1 MPPSRLMT
9 VIRQKLYSAD
19 ESKDDDSGW
28 VTESSACFE
37 DTLFEDSPKKK
48 RRGGSHVKPPHQV
61 AAFVSFGGDVEK
73 VNNRVESAQRPSLSL
88 YSENQDATGKRKFS
102 LSQSQQS
109 VPVVTNSPKCAISE
123 AQRDSSLKM
132 KSRST
137 SFPITYKGM
146 EAPKAPSVKGNPM
159 STSAMI
165 GTNPVDDSRA
175 ALMSPPKRMLTQK
188 VSSKSVLTQSTQI
201 DKSAPKLKTIAETTS
216 LNLVPPQRK
225 QLSSVGLS
233 ALKSKTGSGI
243 GGDLNSRGRKGLAPS
258 RPADA
263 IDVKKWQGSAQTS
276 SHPR

>member
-1 MPPSRLMT
+1 MT
-9 VIRQKLYSAD
+9 VIYEKLYYVD

-48 RRGGSHVKPPHQV
+48 RRGGSHVKPSNQV
-61 AAFVSFGGDVEK
+61 AAFVSFGGDVKK
-73 VNNRVESAQRPSLSL
+73 VNNRVESMQRPSLTQ
-88 YSENQDATGKRKFS
+88 YGEIQDATGKRKFS
-102 LSQSQQS
+102 SSQSQQS
-109 VPVVTNSPKCAISE
+109 VPVATSSPKSVISE
-123 AQRDSSLKM
+123 SQREISLKI

-146 EAPKAPSVKGNPM
+146 EAPTGPSVKGNPM
-159 STSAMI
+159 GNSAMI
-165 GTNPVDDSRA
+165 GINPVDDSRA
-175 ALMSPPKRMLTQK
+175 ALMSPPKRMLTHK
-188 VSSKSVLTQSTQI
+188 VSSRSVLMQSTQI
-201 DKSAPKLKTIAETTS
+201 DKSAPKMKTITETAS
-216 LNLVPPQRK
+216 LNLVPPRRK

-243 GGDLNSRGRKGLAPS
+243 GEEQNSRGRKGLAPS

-263 IDVKKWQGSAQTS
+263 TNVKEWQRSAQTS